1 MYPKDYSFPK
11 FTVENQN
18 KLERVR
24 IKAGEPV
31 GKLLQNVQVI
41 DNGSSDK
48 VGGSGEGNGQNRKDV

>member
-24 IKAGEPV
+24 IKTGEPV

>member
-1 MYPKDYSFPK
+1 MYPKDYSFPT
-11 FTVENQN
+11 FIVENQN

-24 IKAGEPV
+24 IEAGEPI

-48 VGGSGEGNGQNRKDV
+48 VGGSGEGNGQNGKDV

>member
-1 MYPKDYSFPK
+1 MYPKDYSFPT
-11 FTVENQN
+11 FIVENHN

-24 IKAGEPV
+24 IEAGEPV

>member
-1 MYPKDYSFPK
+1 MYPKDYSFPT
-11 FTVENQN
+11 FIVENHN

-24 IKAGEPV
+24 IEAGEPV

-48 VGGSGEGNGQNRKDV
+48 VAGSGEGNGQNRKDV

>member
-1 MYPKDYSFPK
+1 MYPKDYSFPT
-11 FTVENQN
+11 FIVENQN
-18 KLERVR
+18 KLEWVR
-24 IKAGEPV
+24 IEAGEPV